1 MIKKFNQYIKEE
13 ASPRIPNSDDYWVSK
28 LKKDGKDVMIYTH
41 DDLDG
46 IFSAIA
52 IKKYLI
58 SKGFNIIGY
67 GVVNYQ
73 EGWKV
78 IDIKKNI
85 INIAVDFAEY
95 HPDIDV
101 YIDHHGD
108 FLEGEDIKK
117 QSAIKTK
124 TGSAYEGI
132 MDVLGLPVDSVIL
145 DVIDMVDSAK
155 YDDYGVKWEDLI
167 DFNVSDII
175 KKPNAKLL
183 FAGAFNQLIKRG
195 DFKTIIEVIHNSTE
209 PSIYQIFNLFKILY
223 PLNNIN
229 KFNQP
234 MDFVSSSKWRMDQ
247 VKKRT
252 GGISNKKEV
261 INSLRDFIDK
271 YVVKII
277 DTKTNKPMNIIKL
290 DGYVVIGELVF
301 VGTGTWANAIR
312 ARSIIQRDINSGKLP
327 KEAKNIKWIMLQ
339 YGDTLQ
345 IVSMNKIEEYDDDD
359 LPKTK
364 EGKPINDLKKYC
376 VNVLNKMKINL
387 NFDNSNTIAG
397 GHKGIGSI
405 SNIGVSKYIDN
416 PSSNFNG
423 IKYIDI
429 IKNYIIHNLSK
440 VPWSLGLSWENP
452 IEKDN
457 DVFVETPIDA
467 RVMYINQIK
476 QVDIK
481 KSKNIYYPSDYDEK
495 DSIQD
500 MIKKE
505 KKLKELQ
512 KQVPTFTSTENIN
525 NIENVENEVLV
536 EKINN
541 IVQKIIL

>member
-481 KSKNIYYPSDYDEK
+481 KSKNIYYPSDYEEK

-525 NIENVENEVLV
+525 NIENVENDVLV

>member
-481 KSKNIYYPSDYDEK
+481 KSKNIYYPSDYEEK

>member
-13 ASPRIPNSDDYWVSK
+13 ASPRIPNSADYWVSK

-481 KSKNIYYPSDYDEK
+481 KSKNIYYPSDYEEK

-525 NIENVENEVLV
+525 NIENVENDVLV

>member
-13 ASPRIPNSDDYWVSK
+13 ASPKIPNNVDYWINK
-28 LKKDGKDVMIYTH
+28 LGKDGKDVMIYTH

-78 IDIKKNI
+78 IDIKKNV

-108 FLEGEDIKK
+108 FLEGENIKK

-345 IVSMNKIEEYDDDD
+345 IVSMNKIEEYDDGD

-376 VNVLNKMKINL
+376 VDVLNKMKINL

-457 DVFVETPIDA
+457 DVFVETPVGA

-476 QVDIK
+476 LVDIK
-481 KSKNIYYPSDYDEK
+481 KSKNIYYPSDYEEK

-512 KQVPTFTSTENIN
+512 KQVPTFIPTENKN
-525 NIENVENEVLV
+525 DIENVENEVLV